1 MVIMYA
7 FLGIDYVL
15 VAALFGGGAKY
26 SAGEDS
32 IFLKSCLDNGLK
44 IYAVPYALAFLN
56 DDRPSTWFNGYTD
69 KYFFDKGV
77 LYSCLYKK

>member
-1 MVIMYA
+1 MRICFFSGGFSSVG
-7 FLGIDYVL
+7 GIGRSTSITL
-15 VAALFGGGAKY
+15 Y
-26 SAGEDS
+26 SL
-32 IFLKSCLDNGLK
+32 FLKSCLDNGLK

-56 DDRPSTWFNGYTD
+56 EDRPSTWVNGYTD